1 MSRTGGERERAAAL
15 ARHYRDVEHL
25 TIAAIAARL
34 HRRPSTISG
43 YLYDPD
49 GSKTK
54 HVKARYRGVCSECGA
69 STWGSGPG
77 AHATLCASCNGRATA
92 KWEKTVIE
100 DALRAWAA
108 MFGSPASSADLSTA
122 HAKRAAPRDG
132 GVRLARLH
140 AGWAGGRWPAASVV
154 QYHYGTV
161 AAANHAALH
170 AGDRRPSEG
179 S

>member
-1 MSRTGGERERAAAL
+1 MSRAGGERQRAAAL
-15 ARHYRDVEHL
+15 ARHYRGVEHL
-25 TIAAIAARL
+25 SVAAIAARL
-34 HRRPSTISG
+34 HRRPSTISA

-54 HVKARYRGVCSECGA
+54 HVKARYRGVCSACGA

-77 AHATLCASCNGRATA
+77 AHGALCASCNGRATA
-92 KWEKTVIE
+92 KWDKAVIE

-108 MFGSPASSADLSTA
+108 MFGAPASSADLSIA
-122 HAKRAAPRDG
+122 HAKRAARRDG
-132 GVRLARLH
+132 GLRLRRLH
-140 AGWAGGRWPAASVV
+140 AGWAAGRWPAASVV

-161 AAANHAALH
+161 AAANDAALPV
-170 AGDRRPSEG
+170 GDRRPQEG